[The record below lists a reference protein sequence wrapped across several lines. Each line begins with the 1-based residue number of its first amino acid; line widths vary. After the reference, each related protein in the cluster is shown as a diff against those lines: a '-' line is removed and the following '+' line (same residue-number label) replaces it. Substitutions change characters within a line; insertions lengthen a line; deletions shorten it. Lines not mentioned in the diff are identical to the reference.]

1 MAPQRENVLPF
12 DDPISPREI
21 GQHLRHMLDVTNTT
35 RDELAARTHYSA
47 RTIEAWCE
55 GRRLEKVACVLAA
68 FEALGCTVKIL
79 PPQRRPV
86 KT

>member
-1 MAPQRENVLPF
+1 VAAEVVPF

-21 GQHLRHMLDVTNTT
+21 GQHLRHMLEITNTT
-35 RDELAARTHYSA
+35 REQLAARTGHSE
-47 RTIEAWCE
+47 RTIDGWCE

-79 PPQRRPV
+79 PPRYR
-86 KT
+86 